1 MRNTIAGLGLVAFL
15 LFLSGCNHWFQ
26 NTDNRSVQGGI
37 SNGRTPSSA
46 ELVKDLNL
54 NARQIQSFQCKV
66 SIEARGSEGA
76 ASLEG
81 RLACDKPR
89 NLRMKASM
97 LGNPAVDIGSN
108 NQEFWF
114 WTSQSE
120 GQYVYHC
127 AYNDL
132 RPVQAQVPFQP
143 DWIMEALGMCEL
155 DETKERKVNPKGNTF
170 ELVEQTVSPVGQQL
184 QKVTVFSRDR
194 AVPGKPQVLAHILQD
209 ANGKEICSVVHFR
222 SEASRSGRQCTDPD
236 SVGLVGRKAGRQ
248 DRAEAGRQDRV
259 EHATRQHPGGADQS
273 DTG

>member
-1 MRNTIAGLGLVAFL
+1 MRNTIACLGLVAFL

-132 RPVQAQVPFQP
+132 RPGVQAQVPFQP

-155 DETKERKVNPKGNTF
+155 DETK
-170 ELVEQTVSPVGQQL
+170 
-184 QKVTVFSRDR
+184 
-194 AVPGKPQVLAHILQD
+194 D
-209 ANGKEICSVVHFR
+209 AR
-222 SEASRSGRQCTDPD
+222 STPR
-236 SVGLVGRKAGRQ
+236 
-248 DRAEAGRQDRV
+248 
-259 EHATRQHPGGADQS
+259 ATRSSWLSRPSRPWGS
-273 DTG
+273 RCKK